1 MNTRI
6 VQELDSFIIESG
18 RRKVVLARVANG
30 IKPFANIV
38 YVRAS
43 APFEEEVSGI
53 KWAQISIAEYYTEE
67 SARHDFEVRR
77 PKMRDAEGEDMPMQ
91 KGKRLIQEVMQEKLG
106 G

>member
-1 MNTRI
+1 MTNTPI
-6 VQELDSFIIESG
+6 VKELDSFIIESG

-30 IKPFANIV
+30 IKPFAIFVLILRKPPKDGAKNQLLL
-38 YVRAS
+38 S
-43 APFEEEVSGI
+43 TS
-53 KWAQISIAEYYTEE
+53 EYYTEE

-77 PKMRDAEGEDMPMQ
+77 PKMRDAADEDMPMQ